1 MEKEEMKETVFIEAF
16 VPPPKSKFIE
26 PCYQQT
32 SLKPSGK
39 GCFPQLTLML
49 FKAEFH
55 TAEGKRGPLCSL
67 LY

>member
-1 MEKEEMKETVFIEAF
+1 
-16 VPPPKSKFIE
+16 
-26 PCYQQT
+26 
-32 SLKPSGK
+32 
-39 GCFPQLTLML
+39 ML